1 MKNILRF
8 LFVVFCLFIS
18 MNPLHAQSSEW
29 IWAKSAG
36 GLSPDYAHSI
46 NVDGSGN
53 IFVAGEF
60 EARSIT
66 FGSITLKNAGDTSY
80 TDMYLA
86 KLSSITG
93 VEENNDIPNEFY
105 LFQNYPN
112 PFNPTTNITFTLPSR
127 SYALLKIYDVIGREI
142 ATLVNSVKEA
152 GTYTTTW
159 NAQDCPSGVY
169 FYRLTVGSYTM
180 TRKLLLLR

>member
-60 EARSIT
+60 KNSTIT
-66 FGSITLKNAGDTSY
+66 FGSFTLTNAG
-80 TDMYLA
+80 MFLA

-93 VEENNDIPNEFY
+93 VEENNIIPNEFY
-105 LFQNYPN
+105 LSQNYPN
-112 PFNPTTNITFTLPSR
+112 PFNPTT
-127 SYALLKIYDVIGREI
+127 KINFSVPKSGFVTIKVFDVLGREV
-142 ATLVNSVKEA
+142 ATLVNENKPVGNYSIHF
-152 GTYTTTW
+152 
-159 NAQDCPSGVY
+159 NANKLTSGIY
-169 FYRLTVGSYTM
+169 FYGMESGSFLQTK
-180 TRKLLLLR
+180 KLVLMK